1 MARPVPRAAR
11 SWIIICS
18 VVFGGLIHFCAGIR
32 LGRQQADVHQP
43 LTQSRS
49 TAPASPE
56 HRFRNVFSSSVISD
70 AHVLDEQRKVVEA
83 LESAC
88 AHQRQNCATARNARA
103 YLDAHK

>member
-1 MARPVPRAAR
+1 MAQPVPRAAR
-11 SWIIICS
+11 RWIIIS
-18 VVFGGLIHFCAGIR
+18 LAVLGGLVLFYAGIL
-32 LGRQQADVHQP
+32 LGRQQADPQRP
-43 LTQSRS
+43 QKQSGS

-70 AHVLDEQRKVVEA
+70 PHVLDEQRKVVEA

>member
-1 MARPVPRAAR
+1 MARPVSPAAR
-11 SWIIICS
+11 RWII
-18 VVFGGLIHFCAGIR
+18 VGLVALGGLILFYAGIL

-43 LTQSRS
+43 RSQFRS
-49 TAPASPE
+49 TGPASPE

-70 AHVLDEQRKVVEA
+70 PHVLDEQRKVVEA